1 MNTAEIIGIFPTPI
15 YTNKLDREFTKKE
28 INFFAKEKEKKFKN
42 VGNNSSSNNYILNN
56 TELKNL
62 KQELDEI
69 VKDYFKKIIS
79 IDEKASPYITQSWL
93 NWTSENEFH
102 HRHSHS
108 NSIVSGVIHNP
119 HYYDFI
125 RNGGGGGRN
134 NADIPCGGLPDLHI
148 LRNNL
153 NRVYDVHVPTYLYKI
168 HQCITHIQH
177 FELVNHV
184 VENHIVT
191 NRNLRIKYMMN
202 EISENDLKTV
212 LQQNEK

>member
-28 INFFAKEKEKKFKN
+28 INFCAKEKEKKFKN
-42 VGNNSSSNNYILNN
+42 VGNNSSDNNYILNSS
-56 TELKNL
+56 EFKNL

-108 NSIVSGVIHNP
+108 NSIVSGVLYIDVDEKQDKINFFKDEKSQI
-119 HYYDFI
+119 YI
-125 RNGGGGGRN
+125 REKEPNIFNTNNVSLVVKNGLVVLFPSYLDHAVDVKQGN
-134 NADIPCGGLPDLHI
+134 NVRVSLAFNTFVKGTIGLDKAF
-148 LRNNL
+148 
-153 NRVYDVHVPTYLYKI
+153 T
-168 HQCITHIQH
+168 
-177 FELVNHV
+177 ELK
-184 VENHIVT
+184 
-191 NRNLRIKYMMN
+191 L
-202 EISENDLKTV
+202 
-212 LQQNEK
+212 

>member
-108 NSIVSGVIHNP
+108 NSIVSGVLYIDVDEKQDKINFFKDENSQI
-119 HYYDFI
+119 YI
-125 RNGGGGGRN
+125 REKEPNIFNTNNVSLVVKNGLIVLFPSYLNHAVDVKQGN
-134 NADIPCGGLPDLHI
+134 NVRISLAFNTFVKGIIGLDKAF
-148 LRNNL
+148 
-153 NRVYDVHVPTYLYKI
+153 T
-168 HQCITHIQH
+168 
-177 FELVNHV
+177 ELK
-184 VENHIVT
+184 
-191 NRNLRIKYMMN
+191 L
-202 EISENDLKTV
+202 
-212 LQQNEK
+212 

>member
-108 NSIVSGVIHNP
+108 NSIVSGVLYIDVDEKQDKINFFKNENSQI
-119 HYYDFI
+119 YI
-125 RNGGGGGRN
+125 REKEPNIFNTNNVSLVVKNGLIVLFPSYLNHAVDVKQEN
-134 NADIPCGGLPDLHI
+134 NVRISLAFNTFVKGIIGLDKAF
-148 LRNNL
+148 
-153 NRVYDVHVPTYLYKI
+153 T
-168 HQCITHIQH
+168 
-177 FELVNHV
+177 ELK
-184 VENHIVT
+184 
-191 NRNLRIKYMMN
+191 L
-202 EISENDLKTV
+202 
-212 LQQNEK
+212 